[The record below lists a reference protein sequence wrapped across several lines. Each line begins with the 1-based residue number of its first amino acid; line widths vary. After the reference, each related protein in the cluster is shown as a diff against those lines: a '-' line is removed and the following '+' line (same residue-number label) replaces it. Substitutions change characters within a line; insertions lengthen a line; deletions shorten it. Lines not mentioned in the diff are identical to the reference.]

1 MDKWNGNNGKRTDPP
16 SETATLSAPKPGDY
30 PLGSLESRA
39 AARAIVDS
47 KKREETVIQVV
58 FVSPDGT
65 RENGPLLR
73 VPARPH
79 RR

>member
-1 MDKWNGNNGKRTDPP
+1 M
-16 SETATLSAPKPGDY
+16 SEPKPGDY

-47 KKREETVIQVV
+47 QKVEEMVIQVI

-65 RENGPLLR
+65 RENGPQYR
-73 VPARPH
+73 IPASPPRQ
-79 RR
+79 